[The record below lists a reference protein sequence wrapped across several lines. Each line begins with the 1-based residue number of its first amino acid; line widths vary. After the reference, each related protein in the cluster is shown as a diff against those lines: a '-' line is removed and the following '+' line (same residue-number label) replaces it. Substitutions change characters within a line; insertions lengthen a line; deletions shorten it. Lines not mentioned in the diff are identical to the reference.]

1 MTTKHAHAAPD
12 ADTGDAELAAA
23 EQWLDQLDP
32 TTVEARDARHLRAV
46 IDAAEGL
53 AAAEE
58 QLRRAVAEAR
68 GAGDSWTV
76 IGAALGTTRQAAQQ
90 RFRSADK
97 GSANG

>member
-1 MTTKHAHAAPD
+1 MTTKHTHATPD

-32 TTVEARDARHLRAV
+32 TTVKARDARYLRA
-46 IDAAEGL
+46 IIAAAEGL

-58 QLRRAVAEAR
+58 QLRQAVAEAR
-68 GAGDSWTV
+68 KAGDSWTV

-97 GSANG
+97 GPATR

>member
-1 MTTKHAHAAPD
+1 MTTKHAHAAQD
-12 ADTGDAELAAA
+12 ADPGDAELATA

-32 TTVEARDARHLRAV
+32 TTVKARDAGHLKAV
-46 IDAAEGL
+46 IAAAEGL

-58 QLRRAVAEAR
+58 QLRRAVTEAR
-68 GAGDSWTV
+68 EAGDSWTA

-97 GSANG
+97 GTAAG